1 MKKNILLVAGG
12 LAALSVTLIALPSP
26 SAAVQEQE
34 LAALQQKVQKLQ
46 EVSVFRSCL
55 RSSWDSSK

>member
-1 MKKNILLVAGG
+1 MKKDILLVAGG

-34 LAALQQKVQKLQ
+34 HA
-46 EVSVFRSCL
+46 
-55 RSSWDSSK
+55 